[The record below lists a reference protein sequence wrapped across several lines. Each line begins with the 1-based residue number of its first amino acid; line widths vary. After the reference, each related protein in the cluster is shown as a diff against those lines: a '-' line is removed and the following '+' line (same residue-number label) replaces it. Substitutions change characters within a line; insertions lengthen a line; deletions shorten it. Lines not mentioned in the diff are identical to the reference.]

1 MRFFA
6 VIGFLLVLSGCDQ
19 SRVYELD
26 HDLDGHFWRV
36 KEIPTF
42 EFAVTDS
49 TQLYNI
55 YYRVRN
61 SSDYPYA
68 RIFVK
73 YSLMDPAN
81 KELQSKLVSNYLFDQ
96 KSGVPLGSS
105 GIGDKFDHQFLILDK
120 QKFNKT
126 GKFKV
131 TLEQFMRTD
140 TLPGV
145 ESIGIRVEKQI
156 SNL

>member
-1 MRFFA
+1 M
-6 VIGFLLVLSGCDQ
+6 IGVFLILSGCDQ

-26 HDLDGHFWRV
+26 HDLHGHFWGA
-36 KEIPTF
+36 KEIPVF
-42 EFAVTDS
+42 EFAITDS

-55 YYRVRN
+55 FYRVRN

-73 YSLMDPAN
+73 YNLVDPAS

-105 GIGDKFDHQFLILDK
+105 GIGDKFDHQFLIIDRK
-120 QKFNKT
+120 KFNT
-126 GKFKV
+126 VGKFKV

-140 TLPGV
+140 TLSGV
-145 ESIGIRVEKQI
+145 ESIGIRVEKA
-156 SNL
+156 NK

>member
-1 MRFFA
+1 M
-6 VIGFLLVLSGCDQ
+6 IGVFLILSGCDQ

-26 HDLDGHFWRV
+26 HDLHGHFWGA
-36 KEIPTF
+36 KEIQAF
-42 EFAVTDS
+42 EFAITDS

-55 YYRVRN
+55 FYRVRN

-73 YSLMDPAN
+73 YSLVDQAN

-105 GIGDKFDHQFLILDK
+105 GIGDKFDHQFLIIDRK
-120 QKFNKT
+120 KFNT
-126 GKFKV
+126 VGKFKV

-140 TLPGV
+140 TLSGV
-145 ESIGIRVEKQI
+145 ESIGIRVEKA
-156 SNL
+156 NK